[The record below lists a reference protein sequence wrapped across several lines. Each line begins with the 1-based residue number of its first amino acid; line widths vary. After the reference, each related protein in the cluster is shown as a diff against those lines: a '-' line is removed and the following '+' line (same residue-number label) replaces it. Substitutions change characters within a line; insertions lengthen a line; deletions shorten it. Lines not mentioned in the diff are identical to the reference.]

1 MRFLYEEIQSKIRYK
16 IIMPFLLLTLLVAA
30 AGSAVAL
37 RLAAGTQ
44 QERFNNQVADV
55 ARFAN
60 DTIVEQEISNL
71 DFLNQIVFAPENTA
85 TGAPP
90 VSQAI
95 AERNVAGL
103 TNALDPFMNVGM
115 RSSRVNLDRL
125 MAFDLNGNILVDMER
140 ASPDPASEYLIHQ
153 SFKLPTTPGSFVGR
167 VLNAQPDQHGD
178 KFAGLMRLPT
188 PDGTEEYYFAT
199 VAPVYVNEQVV
210 GGMILSMRTGS
221 FLEKLATRSGAS
233 VIVVYDS
240 TGQALFSTRIPEGAA
255 DVSDTES
262 NDSSTL
268 VSDSDLSTIQVS
280 ENTLEKLRT
289 GTTDAE
295 QSVLDVIT
303 INRRPYQ
310 VAFTPLIIRRVQM
323 GYIAAGLSNQYMLD
337 TVADLQ
343 GPITLITIALMGGI
357 VWLGSVIARNITT
370 PLEELVATTQD
381 VTAGN
386 WRRRSSVQTRDEIA
400 TLSQSFNTMTGHL
413 LSLYGRVQAEASQR
427 AAIVDS
433 IADGIVVCNPD
444 GTIRII
450 NHALRQLIGLSPD
463 DPLPTSFSDLP
474 LIPLSKD
481 EGAFGTEQSSPFY
494 TIGGQIVRIS
504 DARVTSVDGSFL
516 GEVYVLHN
524 LTAEFNIDRAK
535 TEFIGTISH
544 ELRTPITTLRGTTE
558 LLLRGMFGPVEGR
571 QAQELSLMLQKLT
584 GMTTLINNV
593 IAVADIEAG
602 ALTLEL
608 EPLEVEETIE
618 EAAWKL
624 QKSIK
629 EKGLTFT
636 LDIPADIPPVI
647 ADYDHFHTIIQQLVE
662 NARLYTDEGGITI
675 RAQRDHSFVQIDV
688 CDTGCGIAP
697 EMYETIFERFVR
709 GTGEGEG
716 VDSQDRGIGLGLT
729 IVRYLVQQH
738 GGQIWVTS
746 EPGQGSVFSFTLRH
760 SDATKH
766 PDRHNEDISAEA
778 GTNLSS
784 AA

>member
-85 TGAPP
+85 NGAPP

-95 AERNVAGL
+95 AERNVRGL
-103 TNALDPFMNVGM
+103 INALDPFMNVGM

-140 ASPDPASEYLIHQ
+140 ASPDPSSEYLIHQ
-153 SFKLPTTPGSFVGR
+153 SFKLPTNPGSFVGR
-167 VLNAQPDQHGD
+167 ILNAQPDQYGD

-210 GGMILSMRTGS
+210 GGMILSMRAGS

-255 DVSDTES
+255 DVPDTES
-262 NDSSTL
+262 DDSPTL
-268 VSDSDLSTIQVS
+268 VSDSELPTIQIG
-280 ENTLEKLRT
+280 ENTLEKLRS
-289 GTTDAE
+289 GTTEAE

-303 INRRPYQ
+303 INQRPYQ

-343 GPITLITIALMGGI
+343 GPITLITIALMAGI

-450 NHALRQLIGLSPD
+450 NHALRQLIGLTPD

-481 EGAFGTEQSSPFY
+481 EGAFGAEQSSPLY

-675 RAQRDHSFVQIDV
+675 HAQRDHSFVQIDV

-746 EPGQGSVFSFTLRH
+746 EPGKGSVFSFTLRH
-760 SDATKH
+760 SDAPKH
-766 PDRHNEDISAEA
+766 PDRHNEDISAAA